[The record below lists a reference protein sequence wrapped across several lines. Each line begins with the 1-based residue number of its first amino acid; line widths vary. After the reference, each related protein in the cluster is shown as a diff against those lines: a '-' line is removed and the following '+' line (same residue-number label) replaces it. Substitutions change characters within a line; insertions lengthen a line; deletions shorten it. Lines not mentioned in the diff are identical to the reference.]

1 MDNTRNYDSDFCGN
15 IPIHFINS
23 VQPYGALLVIKKDTL
38 EIIQASENIN
48 AIFSQPVNQ
57 VVNAVITQFISEE
70 ASAQIT
76 QMLAKSTIEKI
87 PASWKINGKFYF
99 TISHIKDNYFLTEIN
114 VTPFNEDEQDT
125 FVNIYRELKYA
136 MAGIE
141 AATSTSEVCRIAA
154 DELKRISGFDKV
166 MIYKFDEQWNGHVL
180 AEAMENDM
188 ESYLGFTFPA
198 SDIPKQA
205 RQLYMKNPWRFIPD
219 RTYQAVRLYPVIN
232 PAVSGFIDLSDCNV
246 RGVASVHLEYLK
258 NMGVT
263 ASMSARII
271 KDDALWGLIACHH
284 KTPKA
289 VSYEMCSVFELLSNI
304 LSAKITSI
312 QNKEKHYSS
321 RLLQDIYTKLIEEIY
336 QEQNLVQTLLFSEAN
351 ICKLFKASGAA
362 VIHKGNV
369 YTGGSIP
376 GDGFLEDFLLWLHT
390 RNLKKV
396 YATDSL
402 GNGYEQAAE
411 YADTASGM
419 LVIPI
424 NTVKDEYV
432 LVFRPEVVKEINWGG
447 NPAERIQFE
456 TDEKNYHPRHS
467 FKLWQ
472 QHVKGNSKPWTE
484 DEVAIAENLRSF
496 LYEYT
501 TGNTK

>member
-1 MDNTRNYDSDFCGN
+1 MHNTSNYDSDFCGN

-38 EIIQASENIN
+38 EIIQASENISS
-48 AIFSQPVNQ
+48 IFLRPVSE
-57 VVNAVITQFISEE
+57 VINSTVTTFISPE
-70 ASAQIT
+70 ATAQIG
-76 QMLAKSTIEKI
+76 QMLEKSTIEKI
-87 PASWKINGKFYF
+87 PAAWKINGKLYF
-99 TISHIKDNYFLTEIN
+99 TLSHIKDAYFLTEIT
-114 VTPFNEDEQDT
+114 VTPFNEHEQDS

-136 MAGIE
+136 MTGIE
-141 AATSTSEVCRIAA
+141 AATSTAEVCRVAA

-166 MIYKFDEQWNGHVL
+166 MIYKFDDNWNGHVL
-180 AEAMENDM
+180 AEAMEPGM

-205 RQLYMKNPWRFIPD
+205 RQLYLKNPWRFIPD
-219 RTYQAVRLYPVIN
+219 RTYHAVRLYPVIN

-284 KTPKA
+284 KTAKT

-304 LSAKITSI
+304 LSAKISSI
-312 QNKEKHYSS
+312 QNKERHSS
-321 RLLQDIYTKLIEEIY
+321 SLLLQDVYTKLIEEIY
-336 QEQNLVQTLLFSEAN
+336 QEQNLAQTLLFSEAN
-351 ICKLFKASGAA
+351 ICRLFKAGGAA
-362 VIHKGNV
+362 VVHKGNV

-376 GDGFLEDFLLWLHT
+376 ASGFLDDFLLWLHT

-396 YATDSL
+396 FATDSL
-402 GNGYEQAAE
+402 GDGYEQAAD
-411 YADTASGM
+411 YTDYASGI

-432 LVFRPEVVKEINWGG
+432 LLFRPEVVKEINWGG

-456 TDEKNYHPRHS
+456 PDEKNYHPRHS
-467 FKLWQ
+467 FKVWQ
-472 QHVKGNSKPWTE
+472 QHVKGNSKPWTD
-484 DEVAIAENLRSF
+484 DEIAIAENLRSF

-501 TGNTK
+501 TGNTR